1 VTIKILI
8 RFGSTDRE
16 CEYEVYTNNV
26 RELTHGRIYTM
37 YRDSRH
43 QHSQKL
49 ISNHSFAWLPTD
61 FCIID
66 IMFAD
71 VW

>member
-1 VTIKILI
+1 VIIKILI

-43 QHSQKL
+43 QHSLEANIK
-49 ISNHSFAWLPTD
+49 SPVRVTAD

-71 VW
+71 V